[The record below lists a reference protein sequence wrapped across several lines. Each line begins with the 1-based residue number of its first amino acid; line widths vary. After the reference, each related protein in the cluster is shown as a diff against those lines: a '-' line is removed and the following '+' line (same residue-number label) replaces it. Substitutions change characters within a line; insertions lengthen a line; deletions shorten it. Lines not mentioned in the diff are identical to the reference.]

1 MSALHKY
8 LHFLGVRIFYTSS
21 YCLVTKKW
29 IWLLLHCISTCAWWR
44 SGSMCVRNVGKILSI
59 RRSRDK
65 VSPMSRR
72 TFDSRLKWTPPT
84 YNSKSKLK
92 SQYTQR
98 FNSIFFFSFF
108 LKKSSVLHWSI
119 YYNVHITVASA
130 SLEPSYRC
138 WPVIYLLIT
147 QVWTIGIR
155 MSQII
160 KITNHHW
167 YPPHK
172 KLL

>member
-8 LHFLGVRIFYTSS
+8 LHFLCIEFFYTSR
-21 YCLVTKKW
+21 YCLITKKW
-29 IWLLLHCISTCAWWR
+29 IWLLLHCIITCAWWR

-98 FNSIFFFSFF
+98 FNSIFIFNF
-108 LKKSSVLHWSI
+108 KKRSSVLHWSI
-119 YYNVHITVASA
+119 YHNVQITVASA
-130 SLEPSYRC
+130 SLEPLYWC
-138 WPVIYLLIT
+138 WPVIQVVARYLPAYHTVMDYRYLH
-147 QVWTIGIR
+147 V
-155 MSQII
+155 S
-160 KITNHHW
+160 N
-167 YPPHK
+167 Y
-172 KLL
+172 